1 MASATIHADPILG
14 AEVYTIADL
23 FDDERAMLRD
33 MAQRLRNR
41 HIRSVVARESLDH
54 VAFLL
59 TRAAER
65 DAPDPT

>member
-1 MASATIHADPILG
+1 MFGASHRNVAKTTH
-14 AEVYTIADL
+14 
-23 FDDERAMLRD
+23 RLRD
-33 MAQRLRNR
+33 MAQRLRVR
-41 HIRSVVARESLDH
+41 HTRSVIARESLDH

>member
-1 MASATIHADPILG
+1 MIHADPIRG
-14 AEVYTIADL
+14 AEDCTIADL
-23 FDDERAMLRD
+23 SDDERAMLCE
-33 MAQRLRNR
+33 MAQRLRDR
-41 HIRSVVARESLDH
+41 HTRSVVARESLDR